1 MLLFRILKHSFFCTR
16 QQCSTTTSIS
26 ILSCSQFLPCLLRVR
41 GIGESLPANIGVF
54 LQRPFTMIIFKL
66 TMAIST
72 TVDRFP
78 TLHIGLEQGRK
89 ESSTGIDPLQSC
101 TGVRLLVIVTYQIE
115 KIDHSDQYMYTIY
128 Y

>member
-1 MLLFRILKHSFFCTR
+1 
-16 QQCSTTTSIS
+16 
-26 ILSCSQFLPCLLRVR
+26 
-41 GIGESLPANIGVF
+41 
-54 LQRPFTMIIFKL
+54 MIIFKL

-78 TLHIGLEQGRK
+78 TLHIGLRQGRK
-89 ESSTGIDPLQSC
+89 ESSTGIDPLQSF